1 MTSTRIA
8 AIVSL
13 ATMVLGGIDAAGA
26 QNAAAP
32 PPEIADKVQLCVT
45 CHGGDDGMP
54 VVEKAPILHG
64 QQLFY
69 LLVQLRDYRAERRS
83 NELMTPIAKELSD
96 DEMKGLATYF
106 SKLPWPDYH
115 EPASEADI
123 ARAKSLAVEGQCTQC
138 HLGGYVGDSRV
149 PRTSHQKIDYLQQT
163 MRDFRDGV
171 RKNAPA
177 MAAIFKGWSDEDI
190 AAMANYLA
198 GL

>member
-1 MTSTRIA
+1 MKSTSIA
-8 AIVSL
+8 VIASL
-13 ATMVLGGIDAAGA
+13 AALALAGA
-26 QNAAAP
+26 TPVRAQDAAAP
-32 PPEIADKVQLCVT
+32 PPEIAEKVQLCAG

-54 VVEKAPILHG
+54 VVDKAPIIHG

-69 LLVQLRDYRAERRS
+69 LIVQLRDYRAERRS

-96 DEMKGLATYF
+96 DEIKSLATYF
-106 SKLPWPDYH
+106 SKLPWPHYRGS
-115 EPASEADI
+115 ASEADVV
-123 ARAKSLAVEGQCTQC
+123 RAKSLAVEGQCTQC

-149 PRTSHQKIDYLQQT
+149 PRTAHQKVDYLEQT

-177 MAAIFKGWSDEDI
+177 MASIVKGWSDEDT